1 MWRLNSNAPC
11 TLTRFH
17 ARLAGQRHDGHAAGV
32 AAVRSLRGADWRG
45 GLTAVALRGY
55 HCPAHRFV
63 GQLDRPHAGGQR
75 DFASRAGHLH
85 HQRHHRKHPQPGC
98 GQRTGQLR
106 AQPGVSG
113 GDRPAVP
120 ASTGMDP
127 GRPRPRAGRRF
138 WLGATA
144 SASTGAGT
152 ASQRSVGLLTPVI
165 LLLYLVAMRTVFA
178 YERSHPAAPP
188 ADTVPPTNNAAPTL
202 PSLRQAATRF
212 AMAAAIVVGA
222 GMWLPFVAVNLATT
236 MGWNRSFVGSLF
248 VALVTTLPELAV
260 TLSALRL
267 GALDMAIGNLL
278 GSNLFNVAIV
288 GIDDLFYR
296 PGDLLADQFKD
307 FMVLVLLGAAVI
319 SGLVGEVT
327 DTLVILVIVVLN
339 AVIGFVQAWRADQ
352 AMAALRQLAAA
363 HATVLRSGAVQ
374 VGPATALVP
383 GDIVLLE
390 AGNQIPA
397 DLRLIEIAQLQVDE
411 SALTGESVTVAKQ
424 TQALAAEDVGA
435 LGDRTNMAFK
445 GTTAT
450 HGRARGLVVATG
462 MHTELGKVATL
473 LDTGDRST
481 PLQLRLAAFGKR
493 LAIAVLGI
501 CAVIFVVGVLRG
513 EAPLLMALTAI
524 SLAVA
529 AIPEALPAVV
539 TVLLALGA
547 RRMVAVHALVR
558 RLPSVE
564 TLGSVTTICSD
575 KTGTLTQNR
584 MHAELLLARGVRW
597 VPGDPLPGPAH
608 AEALRAAAL
617 CNDATLQAQN
627 EEGQFGTR
635 WQGDPTETALVLAA
649 HAGGLDKA
657 QLDVSSPRVQEQPF
671 DSDRKRMTTF
681 HRAADG
687 FVAYTKGAP
696 ESVLPRCTAHWT
708 PEGAAALDTAQVL
721 ATAQQLAAQELLGL
735 IALIDPP
742 RAEAQAAVRD
752 CISAGITP
760 VMITGDH
767 PATARAIAHRL
778 GIVRSSDAPVL
789 TGADLATLDDAAL
802 RARVEQVQ
810 VYARVDPAQKI
821 RIVEALQ
828 AQGHFV
834 AMTGDGVNDAPALKR
849 ADIGIAMGQGGTD
862 VAREASSL
870 VLLDD
875 NFATIVAAGGGGRRI
890 YDNIRKFVR
899 YAMTGNSGEI
909 WTIFLAPLLL
919 LPIPLLP
926 IHILWVNL
934 VTDGLPGLALAAEPA
949 ERGIMQRPPRA
960 PRESL
965 FAHGMWQ
972 HILGV
977 GLLIGGLCLAV
988 QAWAL
993 HTGHAH
999 WQTMVFTVLTLAQM
1013 AHVIAIRSESE
1024 PIWRLGL
1031 LSNRPLLGA
1040 VLLTFALQMAT
1051 IYVPWLNPIFRTEP
1065 LSIGELALC
1074 IGAALVV
1081 LVVVEIEKAWRR
1093 SQQERRTAPEPIDSA
1108 MDETA
1113 A

>member
-1 MWRLNSNAPC
+1 MTPAHLRDI
-11 TLTRFH
+11 H
-17 ARLAGQRHDGHAAGV
+17 ELAQEHGVDPAAGLPHSEATQRV
-32 AAVRSLRGADWRG
+32 QTHGPNALPDARRRG
-45 GLTAVALRGY
+45 
-55 HCPAHRFV
+55 
-63 GQLDRPHAGGQR
+63 
-75 DFASRAGHLH
+75 
-85 HQRHHRKHPQPGC
+85 
-98 GQRTGQLR
+98 
-106 AQPGVSG
+106 
-113 GDRPAVP
+113 
-120 ASTGMDP
+120 
-127 GRPRPRAGRRF
+127 
-138 WLGATA
+138 WLA
-144 SASTGAGT
+144 
-152 ASQRSVGLLTPVI
+152 
-165 LLLYLVAMRTVFA
+165 
-178 YERSHPAAPP
+178 
-188 ADTVPPTNNAAPTL
+188 
-202 PSLRQAATRF
+202 
-212 AMAAAIVVGA
+212 
-222 GMWLPFVAVNLATT
+222 
-236 MGWNRSFVGSLF
+236 
-248 VALVTTLPELAV
+248 
-260 TLSALRL
+260 
-267 GALDMAIGNLL
+267 
-278 GSNLFNVAIV
+278 
-288 GIDDLFYR
+288 
-296 PGDLLADQFKD
+296 LLAEQFTD

-319 SGLVGEVT
+319 SGLVGELT

-339 AVIGFVQAWRADQ
+339 AIIGFVQAWRADQ
-352 AMAALRQLAAA
+352 AMAALQQLAAA
-363 HATVLRSGAVQ
+363 QATVLRSGQIHTV
-374 VGPATALVP
+374 PAHTLVP

-397 DLRLIEIAQLQVDE
+397 DLRLFEIAQLQVDE
-411 SALTGESVTVAKQ
+411 SALTGESVTVAKHTQ
-424 TQALAAEDVGA
+424 TLRIEDA
-435 LGDRTNMAFK
+435 SSLGDQTNMAFK

-462 MHTELGKVATL
+462 MRTELGKVATL
-473 LDTGDRST
+473 LDSDDRST
-481 PLQLRLAAFGKR
+481 PLQRRLAAFGKR
-493 LAIAVLGI
+493 LAL
-501 CAVIFVVGVLRG
+501 AVIAICVVIFTVGVLRG

-547 RRMVAVHALVR
+547 RRMVAVHALAR

-584 MHAELLLARGVRW
+584 MHAELLMADGLRW
-597 VPGDPLPGPAH
+597 TPGDPLPGSLH

-617 CNDATLQAQN
+617 CNDASLQAKAN
-627 EEGQFGTR
+627 ASSPSADAWT
-635 WQGDPTETALVLAA
+635 GDPTETALVMAA

-657 QLDVSSPRVQEQPF
+657 ALDAHWPRVQEQPF

-681 HRAADG
+681 HRQDTSAG

-696 ESVLPRCTAHWT
+696 ETVLPRCTSLWSPDGA
-708 PEGAAALDTAQVL
+708 PRPLDAAALLAQ
-721 ATAQQLAAQELLGL
+721 AQQLAAQGLRVLALARRDHERLPDTNALEAVESHLQLLGL

-742 RAEAQAAVRD
+742 RPEAQRAVLD
-752 CISAGITP
+752 CVAAGITP

-778 GIVRSSDAPVL
+778 GIVDDAQAPVL
-789 TGADLATLDDAAL
+789 TGADLARMDDVTLQAKAL
-802 RARVEQVQ
+802 QVR

-821 RIVEALQ
+821 RIVQALQ
-828 AQGHFV
+828 AQGQFV
-834 AMTGDGVNDAPALKR
+834 AMTGDGVNDAPALKQ
-849 ADIGIAMGQGGTD
+849 ADIGVAMGRGGTD

-875 NFATIVAAGGGGRRI
+875 NFATIVAAVREGRRI

-919 LPIPLLP
+919 LPIPLQP

-960 PRESL
+960 PNESL

-972 HILGV
+972 HILGI

-1024 PIWRLGL
+1024 PIWRIGL
-1031 LSNRPLLGA
+1031 ASNRPLLGA
-1040 VLLTFALQMAT
+1040 VALTLALQLAT
-1051 IYVPWLNPIFRTEP
+1051 IYVPALNPLFKTEP
-1065 LSIGELALC
+1065 LSWDELAIC
-1074 IGAALVV
+1074 VGAALVV
-1081 LVVVEIEKAWRR
+1081 YGVVELEKAWRR
-1093 SQQERRTAPEPIDSA
+1093 RQAPARTA
-1108 MDETA
+1108 A
-1113 A
+1113 ADAALDA